1 LFIRVRDPKHFG
13 RRRLLP
19 RDIFVI
25 GAADVDLMNGGM
37 LPDRNNNMR
46 RVLNF
51 RKSAI
56 AVRSDDRSRAAQI
69 SARTKPRRGHMTKLN
84 KKTEAILLAAQLVN
98 VLKGIALNP
107 ESEDADKLRGVELIL
122 HLMDDVPA
130 LLDKLSETETQE
142 KSPEAETSEE

>member
-1 LFIRVRDPKHFG
+1 
-13 RRRLLP
+13 
-19 RDIFVI
+19 
-25 GAADVDLMNGGM
+25 
-37 LPDRNNNMR
+37 
-46 RVLNF
+46 
-51 RKSAI
+51 
-56 AVRSDDRSRAAQI
+56 
-69 SARTKPRRGHMTKLN
+69 MTKLN

-107 ESEDADKLRGVELIL
+107 ESEDADKLRAVELIL